1 MAAYS
6 TAAALVENTAPGMSR
21 REKATAQVY
30 ESIGATTSIVL
41 IRGCHPDFRFMNVLL
56 RVYDVRKSP
65 ECSGELLVLFIA
77 ARSGPVLRDSE
88 IFTRAARSD

>member
-1 MAAYS
+1 
-6 TAAALVENTAPGMSR
+6 
-21 REKATAQVY
+21 
-30 ESIGATTSIVL
+30 
-41 IRGCHPDFRFMNVLL
+41 MNVLL